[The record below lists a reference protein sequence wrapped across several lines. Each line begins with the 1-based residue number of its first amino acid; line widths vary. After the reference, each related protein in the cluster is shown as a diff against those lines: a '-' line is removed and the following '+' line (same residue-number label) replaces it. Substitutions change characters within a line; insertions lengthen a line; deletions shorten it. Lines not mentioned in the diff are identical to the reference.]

1 MSITRYLGQP
11 LPITV
16 RFPKNPLSTYGKKYS
31 DITDVSM
38 NLKINLETDSDDE
51 YLEKKLS
58 TGGVSIDEVSHIFT
72 MDINQD
78 DYSNLVAGQAYM
90 LTLNINVS
98 GYSEYLEM
106 YIKDRSVVITS
117 DTNRE

>member
-31 DITDVSM
+31 DINEVSM
-38 NLKINLETDSDDE
+38 NLKINLETDDDDE

-78 DYSNLVAGQAYM
+78 DYDNLVSGQTYM
-90 LTLNINVS
+90 LTLNISVS
-98 GYSEYLEM
+98 GHPEYLEM
-106 YIKDRSVVITS
+106 YLKDRRVVVSS